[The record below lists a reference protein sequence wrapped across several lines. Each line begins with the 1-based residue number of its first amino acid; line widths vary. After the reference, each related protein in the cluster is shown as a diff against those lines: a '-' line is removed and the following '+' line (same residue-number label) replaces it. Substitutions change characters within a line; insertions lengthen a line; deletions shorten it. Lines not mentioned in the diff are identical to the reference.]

1 MFPNW
6 QLVLLSLVYIG
17 LLFLI
22 AFLGDRYRHQLAK
35 KSQGI
40 IYALTL
46 GVYCTSWSFLGTT
59 GQAST
64 NIFSHVPIYLG
75 PILLFVFAW
84 PFIQRIIR
92 VSLKLHLTSIADLLA
107 ARFGK
112 SHNLAIMVTVVA
124 LIGTMPYMA
133 LQLKA
138 MVYSFQQLQIDQS
151 LNSWHIGLAV
161 SLVLGVFTVLFGIR
175 HIDVTERHPGVMLA
189 IAFESLVKLFAFLA
203 VGLFV
208 CFVLFDSPADIW
220 RQADASV
227 LLEQQI
233 TTDNVTSMVA
243 MLIIVMAAFLSLP
256 RQFQVMVVELK
267 DQKDTWLS
275 RRIFP
280 LYLLIFAFFAA
291 PLGLAGQMLLG
302 NSVPSDAYV
311 LFLPDVTQQRWLVLF
326 AFLGAISAASSMVII
341 SAIALSTMLSNEIVF
356 PLLYRRQKVA
366 QTDYDNF
373 RKRLLNIRKILA
385 LFVILLGYGVFILAS
400 PDTLSSLGEIAF
412 GAFAQLTPA
421 LIAAFYWRRASLM
434 GVYAGILVGFILWLT
449 LNFLPQF
456 GLYASPFAQGYLPVK
471 TTATLFSLGAN
482 IIVMWALSQIS
493 RQSVQERVQASLF
506 LEWQSPKL
514 LKIENKRQLDVQELE
529 LLVSRFVGIK
539 KAQVSFTYFLST
551 HDKKKLGNVTY
562 NQKLLQHTENTLA
575 TVMGSSSARLV
586 LSSAL
591 DGRDIALDELAV
603 LVEEASSER
612 QEFSQNLLQSAIENA
627 SEGISIIDNEL
638 RLVAWNKKYLDL
650 FNYPSNLIYMGA
662 PISELIRHNVQRGL
676 CGAGDIESQINRRL
690 NYLQQGSPHSSE
702 RQQASGQTI
711 RIEGNPLPGGG
722 FVMMFSDI
730 TAYRQAEQVLK
741 EANLDL
747 ETRVYERTLTLA
759 KTNEALA
766 KAHEKAEQAHLKK
779 SQYLKACSH
788 DLMQPLEAARL
799 FTSALSEQ
807 TNLTSVQQR
816 QVDNI
821 DRSLKAANDLLADL
835 AEIARL
841 ESGNIKANIQAFALN
856 DLFEDLAQEFSALA
870 IEQSVEFRL
879 VATKV
884 WVKSDRHL
892 LRRIIQN
899 LVGNAFRY
907 ASPGK
912 VLLGARVFN
921 EQVIIQVL
929 DNGPGIPVEKQRL
942 VFEQFIQLNTSNN
955 YVGRGLGLGLNITQ
969 SLAQLLGH
977 TLSLQSKVQQGC
989 NFSVQVTKA
998 EAVEQIKQVVSPSFN
1013 VALKDITVLCIDNDP
1028 DVLSGMVEL
1037 LSAWQCNILA
1047 ADSRETALTEFANH
1061 SNEIDILLVDYQLGY
1076 QVENTEEGEDDFSPV
1091 KQVDG
1096 LTLIKDLRSQ
1106 CHHTLPAI
1114 LITAT
1119 TESGIEEKAK
1129 SYDVGY
1135 MRKLVKPAAL
1145 RAMMSAMLAKKLQAD
1160 YVGYS

>member
-6 QLVLLSLVYIG
+6 QLVLLSLSYIG

-22 AFLGDRYRHQLAK
+22 AFLGDKYRHQLAK
-35 KSQGI
+35 KGQSI

-64 NIFSHVPIYLG
+64 NFLSHLPIYVG

-112 SHNLAIMVTVVA
+112 SHNLAIIVTIVA
-124 LIGTMPYMA
+124 LVGTMPYIA

-151 LNSWHIGLAV
+151 ISHQQLKSWHIGLVV
-161 SLVLGVFTVLFGIR
+161 SLVLAVFTVLFGIR
-175 HIDVTERHPGVMLA
+175 NIDVTERHPGVMLA
-189 IAFESLVKLFAFLA
+189 IAFESLVKLIAFLT

-208 CFVLFDSPADIW
+208 CFFLYDSPADIW
-220 RQADASV
+220 RQADAGT
-227 LLEQQI
+227 LLDQQL
-233 TTDNVTSMVA
+233 TTDNITVMFA
-243 MLIIVMAAFLSLP
+243 MLVITMAAFLSLP
-256 RQFQVMVVELK
+256 RQFQVMIVELK
-267 DQKDTWLS
+267 DQRDTWLS
-275 RRIFP
+275 RRAFP
-280 LYLLIFAFFAA
+280 LYLLVFAFFAA

-302 NSVPSDAYV
+302 DTVPSDTYV
-311 LFLPDVTQQRWLVLF
+311 LFLPAVAEQTWLTLF
-326 AFLGAISAASSMVII
+326 AFLGAVSAASSMVVI
-341 SAIALSTMLSNEIVF
+341 SSIALSTMLSNEIVF
-356 PLLYRRQKVA
+356 PLLYRKQKVA

-373 RKRLLNIRKILA
+373 RQRLLNIRKLLA
-385 LFVILLGYGVFILAS
+385 LFVILLGYGVFIMAS
-400 PDTLSSLGEIAF
+400 PDTLSSLGEVAF

-434 GVYAGILVGFILWLT
+434 GVYAGILVGFILWLS

-456 GLYASPFAQGYLPVK
+456 GLYASPFSAGILPEK

-482 IIVMWALSQIS
+482 IIVLWAMSLIS

-506 LEWQSPKL
+506 LEWQSPTLARVHK
-514 LKIENKRQLDVQELE
+514 KRQIDVEELE
-529 LLVSRFVGIK
+529 LLASRFVGEQ
-539 KAQVSFTYFLST
+539 KAKASFSLFLSAN
-551 HDKKKLGNVTY
+551 DKKQLGNASY
-562 NQKLLQHTENTLA
+562 NQLLLQHTENTLA
-575 TVMGSSSARLV
+575 MVMGASSARLV

-603 LVEEASSER
+603 LVEDASSQR
-612 QEFSQNLLQSAIENA
+612 QRFSQNLLQSAIENA
-627 SEGISIIDNEL
+627 SEGISIVDEKL
-638 RLVAWNKKYLDL
+638 KLVAWNKKYLDL
-650 FNYPSNLIYMGA
+650 FDYPSELVYVGS
-662 PISELIRHNVQRGL
+662 PISALIRHNVKRGL
-676 CGAGDIESQINRRL
+676 CGRGDIESQVNRRL
-690 NYLQQGSPHSSE
+690 DFLRKGSPHSSE
-702 RQQASGQTI
+702 REQANGQTI
-711 RIEGNPLPGGG
+711 RIEGNPLPDGG

-799 FTSALSEQ
+799 FTSALAEQ
-807 TNLTSVQQR
+807 SSLTNAQQR
-816 QVDNI
+816 QVENI

-841 ESGNIKANIQAFALN
+841 ESGNIKANMQTFALSDVFN
-856 DLFEDLAQEFSALA
+856 DLAQEFSALA
-870 IEQSVEFRL
+870 IEQQVEFRL
-879 VATKV
+879 VASKI

-921 EQVIIQVL
+921 NQVIIQIL
-929 DNGPGIPVEKQRL
+929 DNGPGIPVEKQL
-942 VFEQFIQLNTSNN
+942 VVFEQFTQLNTPNN
-955 YVGRGLGLGLNITQ
+955 QSGRGLGLGLNITQ

-977 TLSLQSKVQQGC
+977 SLSLQSKSMQGC
-989 NFSVQVTKA
+989 KFSVH
-998 EAVEQIKQVVSPSFN
+998 VEQAKALISSRPAINANFN

-1047 ADSRETALTEFANH
+1047 ADSRKSALQEFANH
-1061 SNEIDILLVDYQLGY
+1061 MNDIDILLVDYQLGY
-1076 QVENTEEGEDDFSPV
+1076 QEGQVEGE
-1091 KQVDG
+1091 QADG

-1106 CHHTLPAI
+1106 CHHSLPAI

-1119 TESGIEEKAK
+1119 TEDGIEEKAK
-1129 SYDVGY
+1129 SDDVGY

>member
-6 QLVLLSLVYIG
+6 QLVLLSLTYIG
-17 LLFLI
+17 LLFFI
-22 AFLGDRYRHQLAK
+22 AFLGDRYKHQLVK
-35 KSQGI
+35 KGQSI

-59 GQAST
+59 GQASS
-64 NIFSHVPIYLG
+64 NLLSYLPIYLG

-112 SHNLAIMVTVVA
+112 SHNLAIMITIVSLV
-124 LIGTMPYMA
+124 GTMPYIA

-138 MVYSFQQLQIDQS
+138 MVYSFQQLQRDQS
-151 LNSWHIGLAV
+151 LNSWHIGLVV
-161 SLVLGVFTVLFGIR
+161 SLVLALFTVLFGIR

-189 IAFESLVKLFAFLA
+189 IAFESLVKLCAFLS
-203 VGLFV
+203 VGIFV

-220 RQADASV
+220 QQANASA
-227 LLEQQI
+227 LLDEQL
-233 TTDNVTSMVA
+233 TTDKVTSMFA
-243 MLIIVMAAFLSLP
+243 MLVIVMAAFLSLP

-267 DQKDTWLS
+267 DKKDTWLS
-275 RRIFP
+275 RRVFP
-280 LYLLIFAFFAA
+280 LYLLVFAFFAA

-302 NSVPSDAYV
+302 NTVPSDTYV
-311 LFLPDVTQQRWLVLF
+311 LFLPDVTQQTWLTLF
-326 AFLGAISAASSMVII
+326 AFLGAVSAASSMVII

-373 RKRLLNIRKILA
+373 RKRLLNIRKL
-385 LFVILLGYGVFILAS
+385 LVFFVILLGYGVFIMAS
-400 PDTLSSLGEIAF
+400 PDTLSSLGEVAF

-456 GLYASPFAQGYLPVK
+456 GLYASPFAQGFLPVK

-493 RQSVQERVQASLF
+493 RQSVQERMQASLF

-514 LKIENKRQLDVQELE
+514 LEVQKKRQLDVRELE
-529 LLVSRFVGIK
+529 LLASRFVGVDKAHVNFNAFLLSNDK
-539 KAQVSFTYFLST
+539 KA
-551 HDKKKLGNVTY
+551 LGNVIY
-562 NQKLLQHTENTLA
+562 NQQLLQHTENTLA

-603 LVEEASSER
+603 LVEDTSSQQ
-612 QEFSQNLLQSAIENA
+612 QELSQHLLQSAIENA
-627 SEGISIIDNEL
+627 SEGISIVDDEL

-650 FNYPSNLIYMGA
+650 FDYPSNLIYIGS
-662 PISELIRHNVQRGL
+662 PISSLIRHNIQRGL
-676 CGAGDIESQINRRL
+676 CGSGDIESQMNRRL
-690 NYLQQGSPHSSE
+690 DFLLQGSPHRSE

-722 FVMMFSDI
+722 FVMLFSDI
-730 TAYRQAEQVLK
+730 TVYRQAEKVLK

-788 DLMQPLEAARL
+788 DLMQPIEAARL

-807 TNLTSVQQR
+807 SNLTRIQQR
-816 QVDNI
+816 QVENI

-835 AEIARL
+835 AEITRL
-841 ESGNIKANIQAFALN
+841 ESGNIKTNVQAFSLN
-856 DLFEDLAQEFSALA
+856 DLFDDLAQEFAALA
-870 IEQSVEFRL
+870 VEKSVEFRL
-879 VATKV
+879 VASKV
-884 WVKSDRHL
+884 WVQSDRYL

-921 EQVIIQVL
+921 NQVIIQVL
-929 DNGPGIPVEKQRL
+929 DNGPGIPVEKQVF
-942 VFEQFIQLNTSNN
+942 VFEQFTQLNTSNN
-955 YVGRGLGLGLNITQ
+955 HAGRGLGLGLNITQ
-969 SLAQLLGH
+969 SLVQLLGH
-977 TLSLQSKVQQGC
+977 TLSLQSKTMQGC
-989 NFSVQVTKA
+989 KFSVEVNQA
-998 EAVEQIKQVVSPSFN
+998 EAVVQQSRVNTLNFV
-1013 VALKDITVLCIDNDP
+1013 VALKNITVLCIDNDP

-1047 ADSRETALTEFANH
+1047 ADSRETALAEFANH

-1076 QVENTEEGEDDFSPV
+1076 QVANSQE
-1091 KQVDG
+1091 KQIDG
-1096 LTLIKDLRSQ
+1096 LTIINDLRRQ
-1106 CHHTLPAI
+1106 CHHSLPAI

-1119 TESGIEEKAK
+1119 TEEGIEEKAK

-1160 YVGYS
+1160 YVNYS

>member
-6 QLVLLSLVYIG
+6 QLVSISLIYIS

-22 AFLGDRYRHQLAK
+22 AFLGDKYRHQLAK
-35 KSQGI
+35 QGQSV

-59 GQAST
+59 GQASS
-64 NIFSHVPIYLG
+64 NFLSHIPIYIG
-75 PILLFVFAW
+75 PIIIFVFAW

-92 VSLKLHLTSIADLLA
+92 VSLKLNLTSIADLLA

-112 SHNLAIMVTVVA
+112 SHNLAILVTLVA
-124 LIGTMPYMA
+124 FVGTMPYIA

-138 MVYSFQQLQIDQS
+138 MVYSFQQLQVDQS
-151 LNSWHIGLAV
+151 LSRWHIGLVV
-161 SLVLGVFTVLFGIR
+161 SLVLAGFTVLFGIR

-189 IAFESLVKLFAFLA
+189 IAFESLIKIAAFVA

-208 CFVLFDSPADIW
+208 CFSLFDSPLDLW
-220 RQADASV
+220 
-227 LLEQQI
+227 QQSGANLKLDQQMNI
-233 TTDNVTSMVA
+233 DNFSANIA
-243 MLIIVMAAFLSLP
+243 MLVIVMAAFLSLP
-256 RQFQVMVVELK
+256 RQFQVMIVELK

-275 RRIFP
+275 RRVFP
-280 LYLLIFAFFAA
+280 IYLLIFAFFAA
-291 PLGLAGQMLLG
+291 PLGLAGQLLLG
-302 NSVPSDAYV
+302 DSVPSDAYV
-311 LFLPDVTQQRWLVLF
+311 LFLPGVGQETWLTLF
-326 AFLGAISAASSMVII
+326 AFIGAVSAASSMVII

-366 QTDYDNF
+366 QTNYDNF
-373 RKRLLNIRKILA
+373 RQRLLNIRKLLI
-385 LFVILLGYGVFILAS
+385 LFVILSGYGVFVMAS
-400 PDTLSSLGEIAF
+400 PDTLSSLGEVAF

-421 LIAAFYWRRASLM
+421 LIVAFYWRRASLM
-434 GVYAGILVGFILWLT
+434 GVYAGILVGFILWLS

-456 GLYASPFAQGYLPVK
+456 GLYASPFAEGLLPAK
-471 TTATLFSLGAN
+471 STATLFSLAAN

-506 LEWQSPKL
+506 LEWQSPTL
-514 LKIENKRQLDVQELE
+514 LKVEKKRQLDVSELE
-529 LLVSRFVGIK
+529 LLASRFVGDK
-539 KAQVSFTYFLST
+539 KAKSGFSLFQSSNN
-551 HDKKKLGNVTY
+551 KKQLGNATY
-562 NQKLLQHTENTLA
+562 NQLLLQHTENTLA
-575 TVMGSSSARLV
+575 TVMGASSARLV

-591 DGRDIALDELAV
+591 DGRDIALDELAM
-603 LVEEASSER
+603 LVEDASSQR

-627 SEGISIIDNEL
+627 SEGISIVNEDL
-638 RLVAWNKKYLDL
+638 KLVAWNKKYLDL
-650 FNYPSNLIYMGA
+650 FEYPAELIYVGS
-662 PISELIRHNVQRGL
+662 PVETLIRHNVKRGL
-676 CGAGDIESQINRRL
+676 CGAGDVDNQVFRRIE
-690 NYLQQGSPHSSE
+690 YLRKGSPHSSE

-766 KAHEKAEQAHLKK
+766 KAHEKAEQANMAK

-799 FTSALSEQ
+799 FTSALTEQ
-807 TNLTSVQQR
+807 NTLTVEQQR

-821 DRSLKAANDLLADL
+821 DRSLKAANNLLADL

-841 ESGNIKANIQAFALN
+841 ESGNIKANIEVFALN
-856 DLFEDLAQEFSALA
+856 DLFDDLAQEFSALA
-870 IEQSVEFRL
+870 IEQKVEFRL

-884 WVKSDRHL
+884 WVKSDQHL

-912 VLLGARVFN
+912 VLLGARVLN
-921 EQVIIQVL
+921 NKVTIQIL
-929 DNGPGIPVEKQRL
+929 DSGPGIPLEKQVL
-942 VFEQFIQLNTSNN
+942 VFEQFTQLDTPSRQS
-955 YVGRGLGLGLNITQ
+955 GRGLGLGLNIAQ

-977 TLSLQSKVQQGC
+977 SLSLQSREMQGC
-989 NFSVQVTKA
+989 KFSIVVEKA
-998 EAVEQIKQVVSPSFN
+998 CQLAQPPKLLAPVLHMG
-1013 VALKDITVLCIDNDP
+1013 LKDITVLCIDNDP

-1047 ADSRETALTEFANH
+1047 ADSRYGALIEFDNH
-1061 SNEIDILLVDYQLGY
+1061 QSDIDILLVDYQLGY
-1076 QVENTEEGEDDFSPV
+1076 QAGLPVGE
-1091 KQVDG
+1091 QADG
-1096 LTLIKDLRSQ
+1096 LTLIADIRNQ
-1106 CHHTLPAI
+1106 CNHYIPAI

-1119 TESGIEEKAK
+1119 TESGMEDKALAA
-1129 SYDVGY
+1129 DVGF

-1145 RAMMSAMLAKKLQAD
+1145 RAMISAKLAQKLQID
-1160 YVGYS
+1160 YGD

>member
-6 QLVLLSLVYIG
+6 QLVLLSLAYIG

-35 KSQGI
+35 KGQST

-59 GQAST
+59 GQASS
-64 NIFSHVPIYLG
+64 NLLSYLPIYLG

-112 SHNLAIMVTVVA
+112 SHNLAIMVTIVA
-124 LIGTMPYMA
+124 LVGTMPYIA

-138 MVYSFQQLQIDQS
+138 MVYSFQQLQMDQS
-151 LNSWHIGLAV
+151 LNSWHIGLVV
-161 SLVLGVFTVLFGIR
+161 SLVLAIFTVLFGIR

-203 VGLFV
+203 VGIFV

-220 RQADASV
+220 RQADASA
-227 LLEQQI
+227 LLDEQL
-233 TTDNVTSMVA
+233 TTDNVTSMFA
-243 MLIIVMAAFLSLP
+243 MLVIVMAAFLSLP

-275 RRIFP
+275 RRVFP
-280 LYLLIFAFFAA
+280 LYLLVFAFFAA

-302 NSVPSDAYV
+302 NTVPSDTYV
-311 LFLPDVTQQRWLVLF
+311 LFLPDVTEQTWLTLF
-326 AFLGAISAASSMVII
+326 AFLGAVSAASSMVII

-373 RKRLLNIRKILA
+373 RKRLLNIRKLLA
-385 LFVILLGYGVFILAS
+385 LFVILLGYGVFLMAS
-400 PDTLSSLGEIAF
+400 PDTLSSLGEVAF

-456 GLYASPFAQGYLPVK
+456 GLYASPFAEGFLPVK

-514 LKIENKRQLDVQELE
+514 LKVEKKRQLDVRELE
-529 LLVSRFVGIK
+529 LLASRFVGID
-539 KAQVSFTYFLST
+539 KAHANFNSFLSS
-551 HDKKKLGNVTY
+551 HDKKELGNVIY
-562 NQKLLQHTENTLA
+562 NQALLQHTENTLA

-603 LVEEASSER
+603 FVEDASSQR

-627 SEGISIIDNEL
+627 SEGISIVDDEL

-650 FNYPSNLIYMGA
+650 FEYPSELIYMGS
-662 PISELIRHNVQRGL
+662 PISALIRHNVQRGL
-676 CGAGDIESQINRRL
+676 CGSGDIESQVNRRL
-690 NYLQQGSPHSSE
+690 NFLRRGSPHSSE

-722 FVMMFSDI
+722 FVMLFSDI

-766 KAHEKAEQAHLKK
+766 TAHEKAEQAHLKK
-779 SQYLKACSH
+779 SQYLNACSH

-807 TNLTSVQQR
+807 SNLTTVQQR
-816 QVDNI
+816 QVENI

-841 ESGNIKANIQAFALN
+841 ESGNIKANIQVFALN

-879 VATKV
+879 VASKV

-921 EQVIIQVL
+921 NQVIIQIL
-929 DNGPGIPVEKQRL
+929 DNGPGIPVEKQVL
-942 VFEQFIQLNTSNN
+942 VFEQFTQLNTPNN
-955 YVGRGLGLGLNITQ
+955 HAGRGLGLGLNITQ

-977 TLSLQSKVQQGC
+977 TLSLQSKAMQGC
-989 NFSVQVTKA
+989 KFSVQVEQA
-998 EAVEQIKQVVSPSFN
+998 EAVLQRRKISPPSFV

-1047 ADSRETALTEFANH
+1047 ADSRETALAEFENH

-1076 QVENTEEGEDDFSPV
+1076 RTDSQGDDSQE

-1106 CHHTLPAI
+1106 CHHSLPAI

-1119 TESGIEEKAK
+1119 TEPGIEEKAK
-1129 SYDVGY
+1129 SDDVGY